1 MRAMSEETTS
11 PPSAVETPSASPPTT
26 HDATP
31 IAGTA
36 PDASGAAATTPPAT
50 PDAEKRREAD
60 AALREMLS
68 PVRGRL
74 LTGRILGVLA
84 GIATAAPYLA
94 LVKLGDVMLAS
105 AAAGRLP
112 ASQEVRPVAM
122 WLVTAFIVQ
131 ALLLL
136 AGLMITHVADLRLR
150 ALLRERMIDRIAR
163 APLSW
168 FSAHPSGRIRKAIQ
182 DDTASLHHLVAHA
195 PVENAMAIASP
206 IAMLAASFAL
216 DWRLG
221 LLAMVSLPIYLGL
234 QGWSMRGMGDKTA
247 EMDTRLGEVSSRAV
261 ELADGIAVI
270 KAFGQVGRAH
280 DRYAQ
285 ATRAFSRFYLEWV
298 GPMLR
303 ASALSEALVSVPV
316 IVLIMMSGGALLVTA
331 GFVTPAA
338 ALAATLIALVL
349 PGAVLT
355 VGNATWSS
363 QIASSAA
370 LRLREVLEAPQLAES
385 GADGQAGADG
395 KAPADGQ
402 ADETAADPGDRV
414 RPVGRVEFSDVSCS
428 YGRTLALDGVDLEL
442 APGTVTALVGRSGS
456 GKSTLATTLAR
467 FQDPDRGSVRIDGR
481 DVRSMTQRELYSTVS
496 FVLQDP
502 QLLRITLRENIRLA
516 RPDADEETVREAAR
530 AACVLEE
537 IEAMP
542 HGLDTVVGEGVSLS
556 GGQAQRVSIAR
567 ALLADAPV
575 LILDEATAAS
585 DPDSEAEIQQA
596 LNRLTRG
603 RTVLVIAHRPEAV
616 LGVDQLVRLERG
628 RVVRRLVGAEVTPSA
643 IRAAMETP
651 QTTTAPS
658 IQETR

>member
-1 MRAMSEETTS
+1 MRAMSEEKTS
-11 PPSAVETPSASPPTT
+11 PPPAVETPSVFPPTT
-26 HDATP
+26 ST
-31 IAGTA
+31 T
-36 PDASGAAATTPPAT
+36 SATT
-50 PDAEKRREAD
+50 DAEKRREAD
-60 AALREMLS
+60 AALREMLA
-68 PVRGRL
+68 PVRGSL
-74 LTGRILGVLA
+74 LAGRILGVLA

-94 LVKLGDVMLAS
+94 LVRLGDVMLAG
-105 AAAGRLP
+105 AADGRLP
-112 ASQEVRPVAM
+112 ASQEVRPVVM

-131 ALLLL
+131 ALLLF
-136 AGLMITHVADLRLR
+136 AGLMVTHVSDLRLR
-150 ALLRERMIDRIAR
+150 ALLRERMIGRISR

-168 FSAHPSGRIRKAIQ
+168 FSAHSSGRIRKAIQ

-221 LLAMVSLPIYLGL
+221 LLAMVTLPIYLGL
-234 QGWSMRGMGDKTA
+234 QAWSMRGMGDKTA

-280 DRYAQ
+280 DRYTQ
-285 ATRAFSRFYLEWV
+285 AARAFSRFYLDWV

-331 GFVTPAA
+331 GTVTPAA

-349 PGAVLT
+349 PATVLT
-355 VGNATWSS
+355 IGNATWSS

-370 LRLREVLEAPQLAES
+370 LRLREVLEAPQLEET
-385 GADGQAGADG
+385 GADGRGDERADAGAIG
-395 KAPADGQ
+395 
-402 ADETAADPGDRV
+402 RV
-414 RPVGRVEFSDVSCS
+414 GPVGRVEFSDVSYS

-516 RPDADEETVREAAR
+516 RPDADDTAVREAAR
-530 AACVLEE
+530 AACVLDE
-537 IEAMP
+537 IEQMP

-616 LGVDQLVRLERG
+616 LGVDQLVRLEGG
-628 RVVRRLVGAEVTPSA
+628 RVVRRLIGEEVTPSA
-643 IRAAMETP
+643 IRAAMEAP
-651 QTTTAPS
+651 QSTSVPS

>member
-1 MRAMSEETTS
+1 MRVMSEQKTS
-11 PPSAVETPSASPPTT
+11 PPSAMETPSADAAPDTRGAPEPPGATA
-26 HDATP
+26 ATP
-31 IAGTA
+31 PPAS
-36 PDASGAAATTPPAT
+36 ASG
-50 PDAEKRREAD
+50 AEKRREAD

-68 PVRGRL
+68 PVRRSL
-74 LTGRILGVLA
+74 LAGRILGVLA

-94 LVKLGDVMLAS
+94 LVRLGDVMLAGT
-105 AAAGRLP
+105 AAGRLP
-112 ASQEVRPVAM
+112 AEQEVRPVAM

-131 ALLLL
+131 ALLLF
-136 AGLMITHVADLRLR
+136 AGLMVTHVADLRLR
-150 ALLRERMIDRIAR
+150 ALLRERMIRRISR

-168 FSAHPSGRIRKAIQ
+168 FSAHSSGRIRKAIQ

-206 IAMLAASFAL
+206 IAMLAASFAM

-221 LLAMVSLPIYLGL
+221 LLAMVILPIYLGL

-280 DRYAQ
+280 DRYTQ
-285 ATRAFSRFYLEWV
+285 AARAFSRFYLDWV

-316 IVLIMMSGGALLVTA
+316 IVLIMMTGGTLLVTA
-331 GFVTPAA
+331 GTVTPAA

-349 PGAVLT
+349 PATVLT
-355 VGNATWSS
+355 IGNAAWSS

-370 LRLREVLEAPQLAES
+370 LRLREVLETPQLEEVE
-385 GADGQAGADG
+385 
-395 KAPADGQ
+395 
-402 ADETAADPGDRV
+402 ADEPAGGG
-414 RPVGRVEFSDVSCS
+414 PVGRVEFSDVSCS
-428 YGRTLALDGVDLEL
+428 YGSTLALDGVDLEL
-442 APGTVTALVGRSGS
+442 APGTVTALIGRSGS

-502 QLLRITLRENIRLA
+502 QLLRISLRENIRLA
-516 RPDADEETVREAAR
+516 RPDADDAAVREAAR

-537 IEAMP
+537 IEQMP
-542 HGLDTVVGEGVSLS
+542 QGLDTIVGEGISLS

-616 LGVDQLVRLERG
+616 LGVDQLVRLDEG
-628 RVVRRLVGAEVTPSA
+628 RVVRRLVGAEVT
-643 IRAAMETP
+643 
-651 QTTTAPS
+651 APS
-658 IQETR
+658 IRAVMEPPQSTTVPPTQETR